1 MIQAGLLE
9 TLQGPGPFTVFA
21 PTDQAFTDAGIDLEA
36 LNTPDG
42 VATLADILQYH
53 VVAGNVPST
62 ALSDCMTT
70 DALNGQPLSFAVGNS
85 VMVNDATVTSADVN
99 TSNGV
104 IHVIDKVL
112 TPSDLPND
120 VPRTAACTGQHHS
133 LVSAVVQAGLLETL
147 QGDGP
152 FTVFAPT
159 DQAFAMQAL
168 TWLSLTRQRGR
179 KRWLTSSSTMF
190 WPVLYR
196 PPMCWTAW
204 RDGRQRP
211 PAGLQRG
218 DQCDGERGD
227 RHGKRPAR
235 QQRPHSR
242 D

>member
-1 MIQAGLLE
+1 M
-9 TLQGPGPFTVFA
+9 
-21 PTDQAFTDAGIDLEA
+21 
-36 LNTPDG
+36 
-42 VATLADILQYH
+42 ATLADILQYH

-112 TPSDLPND
+112 TPTDLPND

-159 DQAFAMQAL
+159 DQAFADAGIDLVDFDTPEGKEAL
-168 TWLSLTRQRGR
+168 AILLQYHVLAGAVPA
-179 KRWLTSSSTMF
+179 ST
-190 WPVLYR
+190 
-196 PPMCWTAW
+196 
-204 RDGRQRP
+204 
-211 PAGLQRG
+211 
-218 DQCDGERGD
+218 
-227 RHGKRPAR
+227 
-235 QQRPHSR
+235 
-242 D
+242 